1 MPIQNI
7 LDQGMNILSGSP
19 KDLESTT
26 TGTTGSVTVTE
37 TVPQKPNILIIQL
50 EEAIEKLGKIDPE
63 LKEKL

>member
-26 TGTTGSVTVTE
+26 TGTTGSAAG
-37 TVPQKPNILIIQL
+37 
-50 EEAIEKLGKIDPE
+50 EAAGQWGL
-63 LKEKL
+63 